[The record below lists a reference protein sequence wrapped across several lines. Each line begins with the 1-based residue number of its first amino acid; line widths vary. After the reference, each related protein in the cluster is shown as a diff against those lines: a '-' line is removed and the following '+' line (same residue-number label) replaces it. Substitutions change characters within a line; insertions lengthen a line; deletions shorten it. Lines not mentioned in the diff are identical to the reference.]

1 MKIGIFTDSHYS
13 SQEITNG
20 NRYNSRSLEK
30 IQKAYRAFEDQKCDM
45 VICLGDLIDQEGSH
59 AQEVEN
65 LKKVAQVIN
74 ASPIPTIFVMGNHDA
89 FSFEPKEFYSIV
101 GKSAPAD
108 MLIENKNLIF
118 LDACYFNTGAHYM
131 PGDSDWTDCYYP
143 HTAELEQKLANLDC
157 DTYIFLHQNIDPA
170 VLANHR
176 PSNADTIFRMIEAC
190 GKVKAVYQGHYHPG
204 KRSEY
209 NGIPYV
215 AFPAMCENEDA
226 YFTIEI

>member
-13 SQEITNG
+13 SQEITCR
-20 NRYNSRSLEK
+20 NRFNSRSLQK
-30 IQKAYRAFEDQKCDM
+30 IEKAYRAFEDQKCDM
-45 VICLGDLIDQEGSH
+45 VICLGDLIDQDGSH

-65 LKKVAQVIN
+65 LRKVTQVIN
-74 ASPIPTIFVMGNHDA
+74 VSPIPTIFVMGNHDA
-89 FSFEPKEFYSIV
+89 FSFEPEEFYSIV

-143 HTAELEQKLANLDC
+143 HAAELSQKLATLDG

-176 PSNADTIFRMIEAC
+176 PSNADAIFRMIEAS

-204 KRSEY
+204 MRSEY
-209 NGIPYV
+209 NGIAYV